1 MLDVKLVFDP
11 PESIF
16 APALATW
23 VFQPQAPTPSAPED
37 ALANTIEDLD
47 RWADESPAVPS
58 VEPRLE
64 YALAAF
70 DAKVGGQLS
79 TLAASGELTGKPG
92 ETVLLHHPHDFKALR
107 LLLLGT
113 GKPNKFTLDSI
124 RSLAGLAARFLK
136 ARGITEFAFFVRSLP
151 RGVSAADAAQ
161 AAVEGVLLANFEPA
175 TYQTEKKNDKS
186 ITTLQL
192 AGLPADPAVRG
203 ELEAGVR
210 HGLVMGESQ
219 NFARELVNE
228 PSNRLT
234 PQMFADRAAQ
244 MAREAGLKVDV
255 LDETKMREL
264 KMGALLSVAQGSDEP
279 PRLLVLTYEPKGWK
293 SGPILGYVG
302 KGITFDSGGISIK
315 PGEGMEK
322 MKYDMAGAAAMVGAL
337 RAIALLKPARRS
349 LGEGGPKNKVIAVMP
364 LTENL
369 PSGKAQKPG
378 DVQIA
383 MTGKSIEVIN
393 TDAEGRL
400 VLADAV
406 AYARQ
411 LGATH
416 LIDAATLT
424 GAIHVALGGVYA
436 GAFTNNQKFLDAF
449 QASARA
455 AGEKFWPMPL
465 DDEYADN
472 IKSDIADIRNTGK
485 GRGGGAINGALFI
498 QEFVGSTP
506 WIHLDI
512 AGTAWLEEAKPGLA
526 KGPTGIPVRTL
537 VHFAEHFAG

>member
-1 MLDVKLVFDP
+1 MLDVKLVFEP
-11 PESIF
+11 PEGIST
-16 APALATW
+16 AALATW
-23 VFQPQAPTPSAPED
+23 VFQPQALTPAAPED
-37 ALANTIEDLD
+37 QLASTIEDLD
-47 RWADESPAVPS
+47 RWADESPAVPP

-70 DAKVGGQLS
+70 DAKVGGHLS
-79 TLAASGELTGKPG
+79 TLAAAGELTGKPG
-92 ETVLLHHPHDFKALR
+92 EAVLLHHPPGFAAQR
-107 LLLLGT
+107 LLLLGA
-113 GKPNKFTLDSI
+113 GKPQKFTLDSI
-124 RSLAGLAARFLK
+124 RQLAGAAARFLK
-136 ARGITEFAFFVRSLP
+136 ARGITEFAFFFRSLP
-151 RGVSAADAAQ
+151 RRVSATEAVQ

-175 TYQTEKKNDKS
+175 TYQTEKKNNKT
-186 ITTLQL
+186 IATLHL
-192 AGLPADPAVRG
+192 AGLPEDPAGRDA
-203 ELEAGVR
+203 LRAGVER
-210 HGLVMGESQ
+210 GLVIGEAQ
-219 NFARELVNE
+219 NFTRELVNE

-234 PQMFADRAAQ
+234 PRLFAERVAA
-244 MAREAGLKVDV
+244 MAREAGLQADI
-255 LDETKMREL
+255 LDESKMREL
-264 KMGALLSVAQGSDEP
+264 KMGALLSVAQGSEEP
-279 PRLLVLTYEPKGWK
+279 PRLLVLTYEPAGWK
-293 SGPILGYVG
+293 SGPAGGEAAKAEPVLGYVG

-322 MKYDMAGAAAMVGAL
+322 MKYDMAGAAAMAGAMH
-337 RAIALLKPARRS
+337 AIARLK
-349 LGEGGPKNKVIAVMP
+349 PKNKVIAVMP
-364 LTENL
+364 LSENL

-378 DVQIA
+378 DIQIA

-406 AYARQ
+406 AFARQ

-424 GAIHVALGGVYA
+424 GAIHIALGGVYA
-436 GAFTNNQKFLDAF
+436 GAFTNNQKFFDTF

-465 DDEYADN
+465 DEEYADN

-498 QEFVGSTP
+498 QEFVGATP

-512 AGTAWLEEAKPGLA
+512 AGTAWLEEPKPGLA
-526 KGPTGIPVRTL
+526 KGPTGIGVRTL
-537 VHFAEHFAG
+537 AHFAEHFG

>member
-1 MLDVKLVFDP
+1 
-11 PESIF
+11 
-16 APALATW
+16 
-23 VFQPQAPTPSAPED
+23 
-37 ALANTIEDLD
+37 
-47 RWADESPAVPS
+47 
-58 VEPRLE
+58 
-64 YALAAF
+64 
-70 DAKVGGQLS
+70 
-79 TLAASGELTGKPG
+79 
-92 ETVLLHHPHDFKALR
+92 
-107 LLLLGT
+107 
-113 GKPNKFTLDSI
+113 
-124 RSLAGLAARFLK
+124 
-136 ARGITEFAFFVRSLP
+136 
-151 RGVSAADAAQ
+151 
-161 AAVEGVLLANFEPA
+161 
-175 TYQTEKKNDKS
+175 
-186 ITTLQL
+186 
-192 AGLPADPAVRG
+192 
-203 ELEAGVR
+203 
-210 HGLVMGESQ
+210 
-219 NFARELVNE
+219 
-228 PSNRLT
+228 
-234 PQMFADRAAQ
+234 MFADRAGK
-244 MAREAGLKVDV
+244 MARDAGLRVDV
-255 LDETKMREL
+255 LDENKMREL

-279 PRLLVLTYEPKGWK
+279 PRLLVLTYEPKGWPASAKASLGSARDKSAGEK
-293 SGPILGYVG
+293 SGPVLGYVG

-322 MKYDMAGAAAMVGAL
+322 MKYDMAGAAAMVGAM
-337 RAIALLKPARRS
+337 RAIAQLK
-349 LGEGGPKNKVIAVMP
+349 PKNKVIAVMP
-364 LTENL
+364 LSENL

-378 DVQIA
+378 DIQIA

-436 GAFTNNQKFLDAF
+436 GAFTNNPKFFDAF

-455 AGEKFWPMPL
+455 AGEKFWAMPL
-465 DDEYADN
+465 DEEYQDN

-526 KGPTGIPVRTL
+526 KGPTGIAVRTL
-537 VHFAEHFAG
+537 VHLAEKFGG

>member
-1 MLDVKLVFDP
+1 MLDVKLVYEP
-11 PESIF
+11 PEGIST
-16 APALATW
+16 PALATW
-23 VFQPQAPTPSAPED
+23 VFQPQAPTPAAPED
-37 ALANTIEDLD
+37 ALASTIEDLD
-47 RWADESPAVPS
+47 RWADESPSVPP

-79 TLAASGELTGKPG
+79 TLAAAGELTGKPG
-92 ETVLLHHPHDFKALR
+92 EAVLLHHPHDFKALR
-107 LLLLGT
+107 LLLLGA
-113 GKPNKFTLDSI
+113 GKPQKFILDSI
-124 RSLAGLAARFLK
+124 RQLAGGAARFLK
-136 ARGITEFAFFVRSLP
+136 ARGVTEFAFFIRSLP
-151 RGVSAADAAQ
+151 RGVTAADAVQ

-175 TYQTEKKNDKS
+175 TYQTEKKNNKL
-186 ITTLQL
+186 IATLRL
-192 AGLPADPAVRG
+192 AGLAQEDRSA
-203 ELEAGVR
+203 LEAGVER
-210 HGLVMGESQ
+210 GRVIGESQ

-234 PQMFADRAAQ
+234 PRMFADRVAA
-244 MAREAGLKVDV
+244 MAREAGLQVDV

-264 KMGALLSVAQGSDEP
+264 KMGALLSVAQGSEEP

-293 SGPILGYVG
+293 AGAPVLGYVG

-322 MKYDMAGAAAMVGAL
+322 MKYDMAGAATMVGAM
-337 RAIALLKPARRS
+337 RAIARL
-349 LGEGGPKNKVIAVMP
+349 EPKNKVIAVMP
-364 LTENL
+364 LSENL

-406 AYARQ
+406 AYARK

-424 GAIHVALGGVYA
+424 GAIHIALGGVYA
-436 GAFTNNQKFLDAF
+436 GAFTNNQKFFDAF
-449 QASARA
+449 QTSARA

-465 DDEYADN
+465 DDDYADN

-512 AGTAWLEEAKPGLA
+512 AGTAWLEEPKPGLA
-526 KGPTGIPVRTL
+526 KGPTGIGVRTL
-537 VHFAEHFAG
+537 AHFAENFS

>member
-1 MLDVKLVFDP
+1 MLDVKLVFEP
-11 PESIF
+11 PEGIST
-16 APALATW
+16 AALVTW
-23 VFQPQAPTPSAPED
+23 VFQPQAPVPAAPED
-37 ALANTIEDLD
+37 QLASTIEDLD
-47 RWADESPAVPS
+47 RWADESPAVPPL
-58 VEPRLE
+58 EPRLE

-79 TLAASGELTGKPG
+79 TLAAAGELTGKAG
-92 ETVLLHHPHDFKALR
+92 EAVLLHHPPGFAAQR
-107 LLLLGT
+107 LLLLGA
-113 GKPNKFTLDSI
+113 GKPQKFTLDGI
-124 RSLAGLAARFLK
+124 RQLAGAAARFLK
-136 ARGITEFAFFVRSLP
+136 ARGMTEFAFFFRSLP
-151 RGVSAADAAQ
+151 RGVSAAEGVQ

-175 TYQTEKKNDKS
+175 TYQTEKKNNKT
-186 ITTLQL
+186 IATLHL
-192 AGLPADPAVRG
+192 AGLPEDPKGREALR
-203 ELEAGVR
+203 AGVER
-210 HGLVMGESQ
+210 GLVIGGAQ
-219 NFARELVNE
+219 NFTRELVNE

-234 PQMFADRAAQ
+234 PRLFAERVAA
-244 MAREAGLKVDV
+244 MAREAGLRVDI
-255 LDETKMREL
+255 LDENKMRGL
-264 KMGALLSVAQGSDEP
+264 KMGALLSVAQGSEEP
-279 PRLLVLTYEPKGWK
+279 PRLVVLTYEPQGWK
-293 SGPILGYVG
+293 SGPVLGYVG

-322 MKYDMAGAAAMVGAL
+322 MKYDMAGAAAMAGAMH
-337 RAIALLKPARRS
+337 AIARLK
-349 LGEGGPKNKVIAVMP
+349 PKNKVIAVMP
-364 LTENL
+364 LSENL

-378 DVQIA
+378 DIQIA

-424 GAIHVALGGVYA
+424 GAIHIALGGVYA
-436 GAFTNNQKFLDAF
+436 GAFTNNQKFFDAF

-465 DDEYADN
+465 DEEYADN

-526 KGPTGIPVRTL
+526 KGPTGLPVRTL
-537 VHFAEHFAG
+537 VHFAEKFVG

>member
-11 PESIF
+11 PEGLTT
-16 APALATW
+16 AALVTW
-23 VFQPQAPTPSAPED
+23 VFQTQAPAPPAPED

-47 RWADESPAVPS
+47 RWADESPSVPP

-70 DAKVGGQLS
+70 DATVGGQLS
-79 TLAASGELTGKPG
+79 TLAAAGELTGKAG
-92 ETVLLHHPHDFKALR
+92 EAVLLHHPPGFKALR
-107 LLLLGT
+107 LLMLGA
-113 GKPNKFTLDSI
+113 GKPQKFTLDSI
-124 RSLAGLAARFLK
+124 RSLAGSAARFLK
-136 ARGITEFAFFVRSLP
+136 ARGLTEFAFFIRSLP
-151 RGVSAADAAQ
+151 RSTSSAEAVQ
-161 AAVEGVLLANFEPA
+161 AAVEGLLLANFEPA
-175 TYQTEKKNDKS
+175 TYQTEKKNNKT
-186 ITTLQL
+186 IATLRL
-192 AGLPADPAVRG
+192 AGLPAEQKTA
-203 ELEAGVR
+203 LEAGVER
-210 HGLVMGESQ
+210 GRVIGESQ
-219 NFARELVNE
+219 NFTRELVNE

-234 PQMFADRAAQ
+234 PRMFADRVAA
-244 MAREAGLKVDV
+244 MARESGLRIDI
-255 LDETKMREL
+255 LDEKGMREL
-264 KMGALLSVAQGSDEP
+264 KMGALLSVAQGSEEP
-279 PRLLVLTYEPKGWK
+279 PRLVVLTYEPKGWTK
-293 SGPILGYVG
+293 GSPVLGYVG

-322 MKYDMAGAAAMVGAL
+322 MKYDMAGAAAMAGAM
-337 RAIALLKPARRS
+337 RAIARLK
-349 LGEGGPKNKVIAVMP
+349 PKNKVIAVMP
-364 LTENL
+364 LSENL

-378 DVQIA
+378 DIQIA

-436 GAFTNNQKFLDAF
+436 GAFTNNQKFFDAF

-465 DDEYADN
+465 DEEYADN

-498 QEFVGSTP
+498 QEFVGSAP

-512 AGTAWLEEAKPGLA
+512 AGTAWLEEPKPGLA
-526 KGPTGIPVRTL
+526 KGPTGLPVRTL
-537 VHFAEHFAG
+537 VHFAENFSG